1 MSLHWR
7 AALNRPRSMD
17 QAVST
22 PITLAQLA
30 AGSSAVITQIA
41 GGHELHRKL
50 RGLGI
55 RVGTQV
61 RVEHRRGSGLVVSV
75 GNSRIAL
82 GGGIGEKLLIAPAA
96 PQARA
101 APRATP

>member
-1 MSLHWR
+1 
-7 AALNRPRSMD
+7 MD

-22 PITLAQLA
+22 PQTLTQLPV
-30 AGSSAVITQIA
+30 GSQALVTRIN
-41 GGHELHRKL
+41 GGQELHRRL

-61 RVEHRRGSGLVVSV
+61 RVEHRRGTGLVVSV

-82 GGGIGEKLLIAPAA
+82 GGGIVEKLEILPVE
-96 PQARA
+96 
-101 APRATP
+101 ATPSGAVAP